1 MNRLKIK
8 YAVACGFLSA
18 TAGILIVS
26 LFMGC
31 NVYEHEEVE
40 IIRCP
45 VIEAD
50 TIDIPDWE
58 KPIGYSKF

>member
-8 YAVACGFLSA
+8 YAVACGFL
-18 TAGILIVS
+18 
-26 LFMGC
+26 
-31 NVYEHEEVE
+31 E

-58 KPIGYSKF
+58 KSVGYSEF